1 MLSLISGGNV
11 GGIRVHLI
19 LGRILSWILR
29 NVRAK
34 LPEMQ
39 EKITHAAETEEDVLK
54 LELGPLDALRAKR
67 KKYLILKGTDIRS
80 IQELLG
86 A

>member
-1 MLSLISGGNV
+1 
-11 GGIRVHLI
+11 
-19 LGRILSWILR
+19 
-29 NVRAK
+29 
-34 LPEMQ
+34 MQ

>member
-1 MLSLISGGNV
+1 MEAFLTHLAEELNV
-11 GGIRVHLI
+11 
-19 LGRILSWILR
+19 
-29 NVRAK
+29 
-34 LPEMQ
+34 
-39 EKITHAAETEEDVLK
+39 AAATQNQALNALVFLYKEVLK